1 MCLSVLDG
9 CDAYIFA
16 AAELFSDEIADLDDA
31 LLREQIRDQKRK
43 CDADC
48 GVEYAVERIGNIA
61 FNGLIEQHDAKH
73 NAAGLYRAL
82 PFERI
87 RQKNEEHDADENE
100 REHKCRQL
108 ARGAE
113 DEIHAE
119 KRRSDKSSEDGA
131 EKTVSTVQ
139 TRVCHIAAE
148 SEYSADAGERG
159 ISADEKIDK
168 RADRNGNCRFNA
180 SCAVK
185 IYVIFR
191 CVHWVPLCSET
202 DARAFFILF
211 SI

>member
-1 MCLSVLDG
+1 MCLSVFG
-9 CDAYIFA
+9 RCDAYISV
-16 AAELFSDEIADLDDA
+16 AAELFSDKIADLDDA

-43 CDADC
+43 CDADG
-48 GVEYAVERIGNIA
+48 GVEDAVERIGNVA

-87 RQKNEEHDADENE
+87 RKKNEEHDADKNE

-108 ARGAE
+108 ARGTE

-119 KRRSDKSSEDGA
+119 DSHSDKSAEDGA
-131 EKTVSTVQ
+131 EKTVAAVQ

-148 SEYSADAGERG
+148 SEYSADAGKRG

-168 RADRNGNCRFNA
+168 RADRNGNCRFDT

-185 IYVIFR
+185 IDVIFR
-191 CVHWVPLCSET
+191 CVH
-202 DARAFFILF
+202 
-211 SI
+211 